1 MEIHYGGGYGFFH
14 ARARHFSLDF
24 FDTALDRI
32 NEIQRGIV
40 FEMDIERG
48 RGVNFFFFFFNI
60 HSRVRLCSLIRIF
73 MKLCNTTLP
82 HNIIA
87 FVKLYESQVTS
98 YQW

>member
-48 RGVNFFFFFFNI
+48 RGVNFFFFF
-60 HSRVRLCSLIRIF
+60 LIFIVVFDYGR
-73 MKLCNTTLP
+73 
-82 HNIIA
+82 
-87 FVKLYESQVTS
+87 
-98 YQW
+98 